1 MDYKKLK
8 KISGE
13 LKKASRMHKAQSER
27 IEKIIK
33 LSKKKR

>member
-13 LKKASRMHKAQSER
+13 LKKASRMHKAQADR
-27 IEKIIK
+27 IDKIIK